1 MEVIIWDNGS
11 TDGTQ
16 KEVGRIFVEMEKE
29 GLVCTVWMKNK
40 HLCSAARYILNN
52 ALKAKPQTDEAYSK
66 FSI

>member
-29 GLVCTVWMKNK
+29 GWKVLNESDSD
-40 HLCSAARYILNN
+40 HNIFIPGILIN
-52 ALKAKPQTDEAYSK
+52 AV
-66 FSI
+66 

>member
-29 GLVCTVWMKNK
+29 GWKVLNESILIIIYLYLVYLLTQFK
-40 HLCSAARYILNN
+40 L
-52 ALKAKPQTDEAYSK
+52 
-66 FSI
+66 SII